1 MEQPLKEKSFSEL
14 LKLNYQEICAYYAQK
29 YGHPRKDYFA
39 NDSYRTISSNNQK
52 MKEGLFLHHID
63 EDKVINLGKKEIA
76 QKQPF
81 SYQKKER
88 LIYCNYLERLL
99 LYMKILEDYEM
110 QKKDNIEEIENIIHE
125 NIVPELND
133 IFGNIKFKALAKE
146 NIAKAVRNEKHNY
159 LILLN
164 YLIHKLKYNLPLL
177 STFHGQDGEHS
188 LINNFSIYDEI
199 IGLGLKLENEYQVW
213 TDFFW
218 LVSLYTKKG
227 EKTQPLL
234 DWLWHT
240 FHNQIKQTTN
250 KKIIFQIFLL
260 NITTFYLMEKEPL
273 LWQTTI
279 TILFLSN
286 NNKNVK
292 EENRT
297 QWLQGISTK
306 IYKELENQDD
316 WNKKSYEEEKRKSFQ
331 YMQELDEKEQE
342 EGNKD
347 YKRTPIE
354 KEMQFVIVLIT
365 WWMKYIH
372 NINI

>member
-199 IGLGLKLENEYQVW
+199 IGLGLKLENEYQV
-213 TDFFW
+213 
-218 LVSLYTKKG
+218 
-227 EKTQPLL
+227 
-234 DWLWHT
+234 
-240 FHNQIKQTTN
+240 
-250 KKIIFQIFLL
+250 
-260 NITTFYLMEKEPL
+260 
-273 LWQTTI
+273 
-279 TILFLSN
+279 
-286 NNKNVK
+286 
-292 EENRT
+292 
-297 QWLQGISTK
+297 
-306 IYKELENQDD
+306 
-316 WNKKSYEEEKRKSFQ
+316 
-331 YMQELDEKEQE
+331 
-342 EGNKD
+342 
-347 YKRTPIE
+347 
-354 KEMQFVIVLIT
+354 
-365 WWMKYIH
+365 
-372 NINI
+372 